1 MLTRE
6 EILRCPI
13 VSYFETSFFVMPF
26 LFEPGF
32 LETDLEEIWTNF
44 AVQEYPTYSYTSRVI
59 IIRAVIID
67 LL

>member
-1 MLTRE
+1 
-6 EILRCPI
+6 
-13 VSYFETSFFVMPF
+13 MPF

-44 AVQEYPTYSYTSRVI
+44 AVQGYPAYSYTSRVI